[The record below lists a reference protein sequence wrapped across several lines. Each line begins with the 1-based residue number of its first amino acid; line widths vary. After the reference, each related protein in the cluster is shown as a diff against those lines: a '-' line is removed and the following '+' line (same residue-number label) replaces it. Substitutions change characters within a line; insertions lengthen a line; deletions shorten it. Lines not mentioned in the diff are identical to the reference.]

1 MWSVVTKS
9 KLEKGYR
16 LFLHRMRR
24 HQKLTLPQFAKRR
37 DMCRYLINRSMIL
50 PHLLCSIILSGLTIG
65 IETCWYRTS
74 AGSPWMAMFT
84 TGDKAFI
91 ESSVAV
97 TLRKNCVLYD
107 SYGGGAPEQWE
118 SVQAQFEP
126 KVMALNII
134 WGRND
139 FSIWIIFQ
147 LLPHRRRRRIWSLL
161 HKEQTFQRCR
171 VPATPSRRGLPNNPW
186 VFGGQEVER
195 GNVDAG
201 LNLAALKLFW
211 TLLIKD
217 GATVHTERSVMAF
230 LDRLFG
236 RRVLSARYVWT
247 FSWLRTNLN

>member
-1 MWSVVTKS
+1 MCIRASLLRVSVNI
-9 KLEKGYR
+9 
-16 LFLHRMRR
+16 F
-24 HQKLTLPQFAKRR
+24 
-37 DMCRYLINRSMIL
+37 
-50 PHLLCSIILSGLTIG
+50 SIFLSGLTIG

-139 FSIWIIFQ
+139 FSI
-147 LLPHRRRRRIWSLL
+147 
-161 HKEQTFQRCR
+161 
-171 VPATPSRRGLPNNPW
+171 
-186 VFGGQEVER
+186 
-195 GNVDAG
+195 
-201 LNLAALKLFW
+201 
-211 TLLIKD
+211 
-217 GATVHTERSVMAF
+217 
-230 LDRLFG
+230 
-236 RRVLSARYVWT
+236 
-247 FSWLRTNLN
+247 